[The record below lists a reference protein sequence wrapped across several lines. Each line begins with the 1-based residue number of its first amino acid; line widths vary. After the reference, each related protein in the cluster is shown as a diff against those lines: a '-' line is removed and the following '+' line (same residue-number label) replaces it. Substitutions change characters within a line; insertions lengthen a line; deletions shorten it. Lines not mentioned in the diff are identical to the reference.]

1 MGKGVLGSRAE
12 LDARIRLLLLF
23 NAREFRPAR
32 LKDVFE
38 RLRPKTWCA
47 WVRTRGCAQK
57 GALQR
62 CEVQFLKYASRF
74 EAYRLKY
81 AS

>member
-1 MGKGVLGSRAE
+1 MGLEPPLPGVCISLGKGVLGSRAE

-38 RLRPKTWCA
+38 RLPTLAAGTPEDLVRLGTHTGVCA
-47 WVRTRGCAQK
+47 KRGFAT
-57 GALQR
+57 
-62 CEVQFLKYASRF
+62 V
-74 EAYRLKY
+74 
-81 AS
+81 